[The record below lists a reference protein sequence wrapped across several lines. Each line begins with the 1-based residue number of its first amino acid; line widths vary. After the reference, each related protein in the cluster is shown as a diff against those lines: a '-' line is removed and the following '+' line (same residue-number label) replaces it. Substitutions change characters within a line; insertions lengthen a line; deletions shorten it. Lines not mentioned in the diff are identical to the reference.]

1 MGSSKSKFNLQLE
14 PTWAE
19 SKRQLGEQNFLK
31 DLKEFD
37 KNHITDKTM
46 KKIAVYT
53 GNEEFVP
60 DKIGI
65 VSLAAKSLCMW
76 VIAIEKYAKVWK

>member
-1 MGSSKSKFNLQLE
+1 MKVE

-19 SKRQLGEQNFLK
+19 AKRQLGEQHFL
-31 DLKEFD
+31 DSLKEFD
-37 KNHITDKTM
+37 KNHISDRTL

-53 GNEEFVP
+53 TNEEFVP